1 MQVALREW
9 RALYLDRRALALMGL
24 VGAVAGLAGPFGTS
38 EAMAL
43 VPRLAYWLVVSFGT
57 FAIGALVVLTLPR
70 LPPLSRLPA
79 AAGRILASLLA
90 GPAIAAA
97 VAGLN
102 AAIADDLAPGWTDL
116 ARLAIQCGLIAAAV
130 TAAIGIARPPAPAS
144 APALVGGAAILRRL
158 PLERR
163 GRLVR
168 LAVQDHYVE
177 VHTERGMHLL
187 LMRLSDAIDEAEGV
201 PGLRVHRS
209 HWVALESIAAAR
221 REGGRVVLVLRD
233 GATVP
238 VSRAHVAELR
248 EAGVLR

>member
-1 MQVALREW
+1 
-9 RALYLDRRALALMGL
+9 
-24 VGAVAGLAGPFGTS
+24 
-38 EAMAL
+38 
-43 VPRLAYWLVVSFGT
+43 
-57 FAIGALVVLTLPR
+57 
-70 LPPLSRLPA
+70 
-79 AAGRILASLLA
+79 
-90 GPAIAAA
+90 
-97 VAGLN
+97 
-102 AAIADDLAPGWTDL
+102 
-116 ARLAIQCGLIAAAV
+116 
-130 TAAIGIARPPAPAS
+130 
-144 APALVGGAAILRRL
+144 VGGAAILRRL

-238 VSRAHVAELR
+238 VSRAHVTELR